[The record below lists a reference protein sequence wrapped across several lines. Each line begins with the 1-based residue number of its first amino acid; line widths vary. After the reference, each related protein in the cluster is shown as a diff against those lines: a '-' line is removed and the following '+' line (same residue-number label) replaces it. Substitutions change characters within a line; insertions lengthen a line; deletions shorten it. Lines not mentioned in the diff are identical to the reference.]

1 MFEWN
6 SKRKISEPRLNEE
19 AIYQESYRNL
29 LEAFGDKVPSKHTV
43 KRWFL
48 EFKREITSLE
58 DEPRSGR
65 PPTAVTSDT
74 IATVR
79 SLIKEDS
86 RITYDQIAESVSIG
100 KAGIDSILYEHLG
113 VRKLAA
119 RWIPHNLTN
128 LQIEAR
134 VEVQI
139 LYVEKN

>member
-1 MFEWN
+1 MN
-6 SKRKISEPRLNEE
+6 GTRKERFPSHDLTRKLSTE
-19 AIYQESYRNL
+19 ESYRNL

-65 PPTAVTSDT
+65 PPTAVTPDT

-100 KAGIDSILYEHLG
+100 KAGINSILHVHLG

-139 LYVEKN
+139 LYVEKI